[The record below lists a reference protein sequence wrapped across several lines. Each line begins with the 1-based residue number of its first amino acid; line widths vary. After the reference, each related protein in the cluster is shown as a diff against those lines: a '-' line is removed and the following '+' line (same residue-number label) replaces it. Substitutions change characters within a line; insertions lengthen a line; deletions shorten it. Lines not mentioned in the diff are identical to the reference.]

1 MARITF
7 GPTLPLAQGA
17 EYAHFNMI
25 KDIRTLARQN
35 IEMIIRT
42 IPGEIRTDI
51 NFGVGVERFLFENER
66 LENQEFGSLESRIR
80 QQISQYAPYI
90 RIDNFS
96 INIESDNNA
105 ATLSMFYTITT
116 QNIQD
121 VIDLRVNFSQ

>member
-7 GPTLPLAQGA
+7 GPTIPLSQGA

-25 KDIRTLARQN
+25 KDIRSLARQN

-42 IPGEIRTDI
+42 IPGEIRRDS

-66 LENQEFGSLESRIR
+66 LENAEFGVLQEVIR
-80 QQISQYAPYI
+80 QQITQYAPYI
-90 RIDNFS
+90 RIDS
-96 INIESDNNA
+96 INIDISSDENA
-105 ATLSMFYTITT
+105 ANLSMLYTITT

-121 VIDLRVNFSQ
+121 VLDLRVNFPQ